1 MILSV
6 FLFIHPMGSLG
17 SILGSES
24 VARFVFLFSIQSLP
38 TWKYFWRFAAT
49 FECKRALAKCEQNIN
64 YHINHLQKRHSYE
77 LRPKKKPSALQ
88 VLLPTQTPATLKLT
102 IKPQVLDCVTC

>member
-1 MILSV
+1 
-6 FLFIHPMGSLG
+6 MGSLG

-24 VARFVFLFSIQSLP
+24 VVRFVFLFSIQSLP

-77 LRPKKKPSALQ
+77 LRPKKKTIGTSS
-88 VLLPTQTPATLKLT
+88 PATHPNACD
-102 IKPQVLDCVTC
+102 IEAND